1 MLDIALAYCCR
12 TVRLLAVTVV
22 LTPLVH
28 TGRPGLRQ
36 ADADADGVG
45 GGADRGACWGTV
57 AGDGTR
63 RGDAAGAGAAAT
75 MRVRTERRVVIAV
88 DLTKVVCIENIISDV
103 DAGDT
108 CFGTARGGYS
118 GARSGRGT
126 AAGGRASR
134 GGWSGA
140 GTGRGAAAC
149 GRASRGFTVFSR
161 GRRSPAEGQRRSRA
175 EIHNQHFENSHTQ
188 ASPIL
193 RSKHSYVI
201 KACQTRGR
209 FAYVSLRSV
218 SDVSRSN
225 SDMTCYDIF
234 CA

>member
-12 TVRLLAVTVV
+12 TIRLLAVTVV

-28 TGRPGLRQ
+28 TGHPGLRQ

-45 GGADRGACWGTV
+45 CGADRGACWGTV

-75 MRVRTERRVVIAV
+75 MRGRTERRVVIAV
-88 DLTKVVCIENIISDV
+88 DLTKVVCIESIISDV

-118 GARSGRGT
+118 GARSGRGAAAGGRASRGGWSGVGT
-126 AAGGRASR
+126 GRGAAAGGRASR

-140 GTGRGAAAC
+140 GTGRGTAAG
-149 GRASRGFTVFSR
+149 GRASRGSTVFSR
-161 GRRSPAEGQRRSRA
+161 GRRSRTEKK
-175 EIHNQHFENSHTQ
+175 T
-188 ASPIL
+188 
-193 RSKHSYVI
+193 K
-201 KACQTRGR
+201 KK
-209 FAYVSLRSV
+209 
-218 SDVSRSN
+218 
-225 SDMTCYDIF
+225 
-234 CA
+234 